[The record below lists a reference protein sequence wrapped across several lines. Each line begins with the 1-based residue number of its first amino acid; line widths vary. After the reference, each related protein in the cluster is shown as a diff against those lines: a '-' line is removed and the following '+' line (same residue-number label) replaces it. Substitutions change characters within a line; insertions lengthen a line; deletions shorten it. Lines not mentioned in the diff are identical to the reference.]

1 MADCSIDIELLRRMV
16 GIPSLSGEEGE
27 LAKLLVQEMAARGFR
42 SHIDEAGN
50 VIGELGE
57 GPEQVLLLGHMDTA
71 PGAISVHEADGA
83 LYGRG
88 AVDAKG
94 ALAAFIAAAT
104 RVGPLPGLRL
114 TVVGAVEEEAA
125 SSRGARHLLTRRPTM
140 AIIGEPSGW
149 ERITLGYKGRLL
161 VDVRCE
167 QPMAHSAGPD
177 MGAAERVV
185 ELWLAVRS
193 YAEACNQGRE
203 RRFDRLDPSLRAIR
217 SASDGLCE
225 RAEATIGLRLPPG
238 LEPARVRAE
247 LAARCREPVEISF
260 RGAEQA
266 YLAPKSSPVVAA
278 LLAGIRAVGGRP
290 AFSLKTGT
298 SDMNVVGPVWGCPIA
313 AYGPGD
319 SALDHTPEE
328 HLGLAEYERAIAVL
342 AAALTQIAQRT

>member
-1 MADCSIDIELLRRMV
+1 MADRSFDIELLRRMV
-16 GIPSLSGEEGE
+16 AIPSVSGQEQE
-27 LAKLLVQEMAARGFR
+27 LAGFLVREMAARGFR
-42 SHIDEAGN
+42 AHVDEAGN
-50 VIGELGE
+50 AVGELGE
-57 GPEQVLLLGHMDTA
+57 GPAEILLLGHMDTA
-71 PGAISVHEADGA
+71 PGTIPVREEGGAI
-83 LYGRG
+83 YGRG

-94 ALAAFIAAAT
+94 ALAAFITAAT
-104 RVGPLPGLRL
+104 CVGPLPGLRL

-125 SSRGARHLLTRRPTM
+125 SSRGARHLLGHRPAM

-167 QPMAHSAGPD
+167 QPMAHSAGPEV
-177 MGAAERVV
+177 GAAERVI
-185 ELWLAVRS
+185 ELWLAVRG
-193 YAEACNQGRE
+193 YAEGYNRDRE

-217 SASDGLCE
+217 SESDGLRE

-238 LEPARVRAE
+238 LEPAQVQAE
-247 LAARCREPVEISF
+247 LARLVSAPVEVSF

-266 YLAPKSSPVVAA
+266 YLAPKSSPLVAA
-278 LLAGIRAVGGRP
+278 LLAGIRAAGGRP

-319 SALDHTPEE
+319 SALDHTPGE
-328 HLGLAEYERAIAVL
+328 HLELAEYGRAIEAL
-342 AAALTQIAQRT
+342 ARALTEIAQRI